1 MHPRPAEIL
10 VVEDNEMDFEL
21 LELSFRRLPFQ
32 KNFHQ
37 VDDGESAWE
46 LLHQS
51 GEFTDAPRPDL
62 ILLDLNL
69 PGMSGH
75 EVLAKIKDDENLK
88 TIPVL
93 ILTTSSYAQ
102 DILKA
107 YQNMANGYVTKD
119 FGFQVVKSLSKLT
132 EFWFSLVRLPSGKT
146 IPPESRKEEEQ
157 VEEVFLHSKVHI
169 LFIEDDPLEIELMQE
184 AAEALDLRSPL
195 EIVSNAEEAL
205 DILHKETHDSK
216 PDLILLDLNMP
227 DMDGLSMLRKLR
239 QDDATK
245 LLQIVMYSSSEE
257 DDKVLESY
265 RRYVNAFVPR
275 PKNLEETLSV
285 LETITQWYSISRMAN
300 I

>member
-10 VVEDNEMDFEL
+10 VVEDNEMDYEL
-21 LELSFRRLPFQ
+21 LELSFRRLPFK

-37 VDDGESAWE
+37 VDDGETAMDF
-46 LLHQS
+46 LHQK
-51 GEFTDAPRPDL
+51 GEYADAPKPDL
-62 ILLDLNL
+62 VLLDINL

-75 EVLAKIKDDENLK
+75 EVLAEIKADEHLK

-132 EFWFSLVRLPSGKT
+132 EFWFSLVRLPSGET
-146 IPPESRKEEEQ
+146 LPPEPKERKERDNEA
-157 VEEVFLHSKVHI
+157 FLHSKVHI
-169 LFIEDDPLEIELMQE
+169 LFIENDPVEIQLMKD
-184 AAEALDLRSPL
+184 AAKALDLRSPL
-195 EIVSNAEEAL
+195 EIVPDAEEAL
-205 DILHKETHDSK
+205 KVLHKETQDSK
-216 PDLILLDLNMP
+216 PDLILLDLLLP
-227 DMDGLSMLRKLR
+227 DTDGLSMLKKLR
-239 QDDATK
+239 QDEATK
-245 LLQIVMYSSSEE
+245 HLQIVMYSSNLEN
-257 DDKVLESY
+257 DNVLESY

-275 PKNLEETLSV
+275 PQNLEETLSV
-285 LETITQWYSISRMAN
+285 LETITQWYTISRMAN